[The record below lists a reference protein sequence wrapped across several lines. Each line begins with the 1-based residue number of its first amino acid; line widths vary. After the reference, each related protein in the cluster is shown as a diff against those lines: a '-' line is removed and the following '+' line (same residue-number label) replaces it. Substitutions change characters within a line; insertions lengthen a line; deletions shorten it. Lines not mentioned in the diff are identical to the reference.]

1 MHTQNGWGDIFRL
14 KRFVNSKYCDIM
26 LISCKGDAYA
36 HFNFTSVIAYISTN
50 IDDIFVL
57 MILLASVRGAAKGRL
72 IAGHFL
78 GVGLITVI
86 SILGAFGLQ
95 NLPLKYVGLLGL
107 VPIGLGIKA
116 CFDRDDDEDSVR
128 TKGVGLL
135 SMAMIT
141 LGNGA
146 DNVGVYIPLFTGFS
160 ITQRI
165 GAVVIFALMTGVWVW
180 FADTIAEFPKVK
192 AIIEKYKRIAIPV
205 VFIAL
210 GVFIILDSGI
220 LG

>member
-1 MHTQNGWGDIFRL
+1 
-14 KRFVNSKYCDIM
+14 M
-26 LISCKGDAYA
+26 LTSI
-36 HFNFTSVIAYISTN
+36 FTSIIAYTGTN

-57 MILLASVRGAAKGRL
+57 MILLASAGAAKGSL

-86 SILGAFGLQ
+86 SMLGALGLQ

-107 VPIGLGIKA
+107 VPIALGIKA
-116 CFDRDDDEDSVR
+116 WLDRDEEEAE
-128 TKGVGLL
+128 TKGTGVL

-160 ITQRI
+160 GAERI
-165 GAVVIFALMTGVWVW
+165 GAVVIFAVMTALWVW
-180 FADTIAEFPKVK
+180 LANSLAEFPKVK
-192 AIIEKYKRIAIPV
+192 SVIEKYKAIVIPV

-210 GVFIILDSGI
+210 GVFIILDSGL